1 MVPVLMMF
9 QASVA
14 AEFLAPFFVNA
25 EAKKVLPLT
34 VSLMVYSTLRNFFAS
49 ACRLS
54 ITFSE
59 TVSNSG
65 SFSLAESKSC
75 NGLLNIIQWKLPYL
89 FTVNVFSYLLR

>member
-1 MVPVLMMF
+1 
-9 QASVA
+9 
-14 AEFLAPFFVNA
+14 
-25 EAKKVLPLT
+25 LT
-34 VSLMVYSTLRNFFAS
+34 VSLIVYSTLRNFFVS

-75 NGLLNIIQWKLPYL
+75 NGLLNIIQSKLPMVLTFNIISCFY
-89 FTVNVFSYLLR
+89 